1 MYFMLNLLIVILT
14 LRYFTKQFLRNLL
27 KKGETIKMIGVMC
40 EQYETDRDKCA
51 AQSSNAER
59 NSGTIEQQDDKILKE
74 VNMLL
79 IYI

>member
-1 MYFMLNLLIVILT
+1 
-14 LRYFTKQFLRNLL
+14 
-27 KKGETIKMIGVMC
+27 MIGVMC

-59 NSGTIEQQDDKILKE
+59 NSGTIEQQDDKIHKE